1 MTEDILQYLED
12 VIQDV
17 ETLARK
23 GQIDNIL
30 LRINS
35 AKKYV
40 LVQQNQLHKRSRKT
54 DDMEFA
60 IKQEYCPKGITTKN
74 DHITLRNFRD
84 VDIIKHEEEN
94 FIDVIVS
101 DQHRAVEVNGQT
113 IVESLY
119 VEDDEEY
126 EDDEY
131 DEEAEQSA

>member
-1 MTEDILQYLED
+1 MNEDIILHYLED

-17 ETLARK
+17 EMYARK

-40 LVQQNQLHKRSRKT
+40 LVQQNQLHKRRKT

-60 IKQEYCPKGITTKN
+60 IKQEYCPEATITKN
-74 DHITLRNFRD
+74 DHIVLHNFRQ

-101 DQHRAVEVNGQT
+101 DQHRVEEINGQT

-119 VEDDEEY
+119 VEDDEDE
-126 EDDEY
+126 DEY
-131 DEEAEQSA
+131 DEDEEA